1 MLAYFQNLPTLIPA
15 FFFMLHLN
23 IDYDFGCLKHN
34 QIYRNFLQ
42 NLLKLIAQI
51 EAFFISEIL
60 LHLGSFNWKT
70 LAWKK

>member
-1 MLAYFQNLPTLIPA
+1 MLQ
-15 FFFMLHLN
+15 LN

-42 NLLKLIAQI
+42 NLLQLIAQT

-60 LHLGSFNWKT
+60 LYLGPFNWKT
-70 LAWKK
+70 LTWKK